1 MTQTPRH
8 FFGFIG
14 ITTFTKLLMNIT
26 RRMVY
31 PFAPEF
37 ARGLGV
43 ELSAITSVIAL
54 NQATAL
60 LGPVGASFADRYGYK
75 LLMLFALGLLTIGTF
90 AVGLIPLYSVL
101 VICLVLS
108 GLTKSI
114 FDPSLQAFI
123 GNFVPF
129 EHRGKIIGIT
139 ELAWAGSTLIGIPL
153 AGLVIQRFS
162 WQTPFWIIGILS
174 LVCFGLI
181 LKFMPKDP
189 SAGKKS
195 SPSSSFLSNW
205 KTIVKNRQVLGI
217 ISFTFF
223 MSLANDN
230 LFVIYG
236 VWLEQSYHL
245 SIVSIGFGTILIGLS
260 EMLGEGFTALFSDR
274 IGLKRTILM
283 GTCLCAGAYFLL
295 PVLDIGIPF
304 VLAGLF
310 ILFFFFEF
318 TIVTAMSLTTELVPE
333 LRASTMSAFYAI
345 GGLGRVAGAFAG
357 GMIWSKSGIAGIS
370 LLSGGCTLIA
380 LFCVLAGFSY
390 TKTSPKR
397 IKKASKL

>member
-14 ITTFTKLLMNIT
+14 ITTFTKLLMNIA

-37 ARGLGV
+37 ARGLEV
-43 ELSAITSVIAL
+43 ELSSITSIIAL

-60 LGPVGASFADRYGYK
+60 LGPVGASFADKYGYK
-75 LLMLFALGLLTIGTF
+75 LLMLFSLGLLTIGTF
-90 AVGLIPLYSVL
+90 AAGFIPMYSVL
-101 VICLVLS
+101 VVCLFLAGLS
-108 GLTKSI
+108 KSI

-139 ELAWAGSTLIGIPL
+139 ELAWAGSTLLGIPL
-153 AGLVIQRFS
+153 AGLIIQRFS
-162 WQTPFWIIGILS
+162 WQTPFWVIGLLS

-181 LKFMPKDP
+181 LKFMPRDP
-189 SAGKKS
+189 AAKKKTKLS
-195 SPSSSFLSNW
+195 SPFLSNW
-205 KTIVKNRQVLGI
+205 KIIIKNPQVLGI
-217 ISFTFF
+217 LSFSFF

-230 LFVIYG
+230 LFITYG
-236 VWLEQSYHL
+236 AWLEQSYHL
-245 SIVSIGFGTILIGLS
+245 SLAAIGFGTILIGVS
-260 EMLGEGFTALFSDR
+260 ELLGEGFTVFFSDR

-283 GTCLCAGAYFLL
+283 GICLSSGAYFLL
-295 PVLDIGIPF
+295 PVFDMGLPF

-310 ILFFFFEF
+310 LVFFFFEF
-318 TIVTAMSLTTELVPE
+318 TIVTAMSLTTELIPDQ
-333 LRASTMSAFYAI
+333 RASTMSAFYAI

-357 GMIWSKSGIAGIS
+357 GMIWSSFGLTGIS
-370 LLSGGCTLIA
+370 IVSGLCTLMA
-380 LFCVLAGFSY
+380 LFCILAGFS
-390 TKTSPKR
+390 S
-397 IKKASKL
+397 KKNRPQ